1 MHRSILL
8 GIFAVAAT
16 GASLAACGGDTTTG
30 ATSTTGTG
38 GSDAT
43 TSATAATTGSG
54 PTTTT
59 TTTGG
64 TGTGGAGPTLIN
76 GCDIAMLEDHTKDAT
91 VEIKFGGATIGTAYQ
106 PPCIKVKSGTMVTFT
121 GDTSLHPLAG
131 GEVIVGKAA
140 TADPNS
146 PIKATSGP
154 ATVTFA
160 IAPAG
165 SYPYF
170 CTDHYSVGM
179 KGLVVAE

>member
-1 MHRSILL
+1 MHRTILL

-30 ATSTTGTG
+30 STGTTGAG

-43 TSATAATTGSG
+43 TSSTTATTGSG
-54 PTTTT
+54 T
-59 TTTGG
+59 TTTGA

-76 GCDIAMLEDHTKDAT
+76 GCDLSALEDHTKDAT
-91 VEIKFGGATIGTAYQ
+91 VEIKFGGAVIGIAYQ

-121 GDTSLHPLAG
+121 GDTGVHPLAG

-146 PIKATSGP
+146 PIKETSAGP
-154 ATVTFA
+154 PSVTFA

-165 SYPYF
+165 NYPYF
-170 CTDHYSVGM
+170 CTEHYSVGM

>member
-1 MHRSILL
+1 MHRTILL

-30 ATSTTGTG
+30 TTGTTGAG

-43 TSATAATTGSG
+43 TSSTMATTGSG
-54 PTTTT
+54 T
-59 TTTGG
+59 TTTGA

-76 GCDIAMLEDHTKDAT
+76 GCDPTMLEDHTKDAA
-91 VEIKFGGATIGTAYQ
+91 VEIKFGGAVIGTAYQ

-121 GDTSLHPLAG
+121 GDTGVHPLAG

-140 TADPNS
+140 VPDPNS
-146 PIKATSGP
+146 PIKSTISGP
-154 ATVTFA
+154 PSVSFA

-165 SYPYF
+165 NYPYF
-170 CTDHYSVGM
+170 CTEHYSVGM